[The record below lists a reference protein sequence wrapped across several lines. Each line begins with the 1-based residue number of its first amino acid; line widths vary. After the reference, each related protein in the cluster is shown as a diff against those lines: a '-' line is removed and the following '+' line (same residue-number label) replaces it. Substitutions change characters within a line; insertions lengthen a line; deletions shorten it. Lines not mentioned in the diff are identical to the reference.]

1 MTKIIAKLPFLPKKI
16 YFCGVVSNTLYS
28 EMKKIILFTLLPLLF
43 SCGVSDERIDAY
55 ERAEKKVR
63 KASSSESLELIAY
76 DLSKELYEIDA
87 NEELSLAQIRILAAT
102 DEGYKE
108 ILDAIVE
115 ARAAFDE
122 ALSDKETL
130 FYLERLSDKE
140 KDTK

>member
-1 MTKIIAKLPFLPKKI
+1 M
-16 YFCGVVSNTLYS
+16 VSNTLYS

-55 ERAEKKVR
+55 ERAEKKIR

-87 NEELSLAQIRILAAT
+87 NEELSLAQIKILAAT

-108 ILDAIVE
+108 ILDAIAE

>member
-1 MTKIIAKLPFLPKKI
+1 M
-16 YFCGVVSNTLYS
+16 VSNTLYS

-122 ALSDKETL
+122 ALSDKEIL

>member
-1 MTKIIAKLPFLPKKI
+1 M
-16 YFCGVVSNTLYS
+16 VSNTLYS

-76 DLSKELYEIDA
+76 DLSKELYEIDT

-115 ARAAFDE
+115 ARSAFDE

>member
-1 MTKIIAKLPFLPKKI
+1 M
-16 YFCGVVSNTLYS
+16 VSNTLYS

-55 ERAEKKVR
+55 ERAEKKIR

-102 DEGYKE
+102 DEDYKE
-108 ILDAIVE
+108 ILDAIAE

-130 FYLERLSDKE
+130 FYLERLSNKE

>member
-1 MTKIIAKLPFLPKKI
+1 
-16 YFCGVVSNTLYS
+16 
-28 EMKKIILFTLLPLLF
+28 MKKIILFTLLPLLF

-102 DEGYKE
+102 DEDYKE
-108 ILDAIVE
+108 ILDAIAE

>member
-1 MTKIIAKLPFLPKKI
+1 M
-16 YFCGVVSNTLYS
+16 VSNTLYS

-87 NEELSLAQIRILAAT
+87 NEELSLAQIKILAAT

-108 ILDAIVE
+108 IFDAIVE

-130 FYLERLSDKE
+130 FYLERLSNKE

>member
-1 MTKIIAKLPFLPKKI
+1 M
-16 YFCGVVSNTLYS
+16 VSNTLYS

-87 NEELSLAQIRILAAT
+87 NEELSLAQIKILAAT
-102 DEGYKE
+102 DEDYKE
-108 ILDAIVE
+108 ILDAIAE

>member
-1 MTKIIAKLPFLPKKI
+1 M
-16 YFCGVVSNTLYS
+16 VSNTLYS

-55 ERAEKKVR
+55 ERAEKKIR

-87 NEELSLAQIRILAAT
+87 NEELSLAQIKILAAT
-102 DEGYKE
+102 DEDYKE
-108 ILDAIVE
+108 ILDAIAE